1 MSGRAWCA
9 MALLLASAQSLA
21 CEVDTGAAFRDEVH
35 GNLVIPV
42 RVKPGER
49 CVILD
54 HLTEEGRRT
63 RSELWMP
70 VEKIGSSTPRLGR
83 WKREYQ
89 VEGDVAKVDRFVYL
103 AGDKP
108 GEDSV
113 TFSSFP
119 NQQERRA
126 VEYRIRIE

>member
-1 MSGRAWCA
+1 MASKVWCA
-9 MALLLASAQSLA
+9 VALLSFSLQSLA
-21 CEVDTGAAFRDEVH
+21 CEVDTGAAYRDEVH

-54 HLTEEGRRT
+54 HLTEEGRKT
-63 RSELWMP
+63 RNELWMP
-70 VEKIGSSTPRLGR
+70 VEKLGNSTPKLGR

-89 VEGDVAKVDRFVYL
+89 VEGDVAKVDRYVYI
-103 AGDKP
+103 AGEKN

-113 TFSSFP
+113 SFSSFP
-119 NQQERRA
+119 DQQERRA